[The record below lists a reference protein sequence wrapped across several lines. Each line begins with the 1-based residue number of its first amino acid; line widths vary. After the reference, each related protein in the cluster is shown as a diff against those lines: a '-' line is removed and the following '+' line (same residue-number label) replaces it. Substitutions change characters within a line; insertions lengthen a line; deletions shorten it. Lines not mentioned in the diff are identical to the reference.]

1 MECEATTADPSR
13 TSLIGHSQLLSKD
26 GKKGMGGFTRIYD
39 DCTSTVILFNPKTKQ
54 FINYEDSVSVQAK
67 TVSSTARLLLA

>member
-1 MECEATTADPSR
+1 MECEVTTADPSH
-13 TSLIGHSQLLSKD
+13 TLLIVHLQLLSKD
-26 GKKGMGGFTRIYD
+26 GKMGLGGFTRVYD

-67 TVSSTARLLLA
+67 TVSSTARLLWA